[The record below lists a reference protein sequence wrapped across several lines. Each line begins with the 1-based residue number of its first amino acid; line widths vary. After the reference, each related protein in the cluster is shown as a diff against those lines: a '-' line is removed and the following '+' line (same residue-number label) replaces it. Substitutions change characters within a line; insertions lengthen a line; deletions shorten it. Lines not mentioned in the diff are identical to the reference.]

1 MSLTYVVDLGLL
13 DADSDRPAPYACRVT
28 PRVYLDHAATTQ
40 MVSAAVE
47 ALTAELQS
55 PGNASS
61 LHASGRRAR
70 RVVEESRERMAAA
83 LDCRPGEIVF
93 TSGGTEAD
101 NLAIKGLAW
110 ARDGQVVTSAI
121 EHHAVLDPVDWL
133 AEHDGTPVRFL
144 DVDDLGRVDPKEVD
158 RALAGTPTAV
168 VSVMWANNE
177 VGTLQ
182 PIQQVV
188 ASAHAHDV
196 PVHTDAVQ
204 AIGAVPVSF
213 AASGVDAMSVSGHKV
228 GGPVGVGALV
238 ARRELALQP
247 LLHGGGQE
255 REVRSGTLDVA
266 GVAALAVA
274 VDLAVADQHQ
284 HASHLAGLRDR
295 LEAGILALLPG
306 TLVNGDQ
313 ANRLPGIAHLSFPGC
328 EGDALLMLL
337 DAQGVECS
345 TGSAC
350 SAGVPQPSHVLIAMG
365 RDDATA
371 RASLRFSVG
380 RTNTE
385 ADIDRVLAVLPDCV
399 ARAQEAGRRR

>member
-168 VSVMWANNE
+168 VSLMWANNE

-295 LEAGILALLPG
+295 LEAGILALLPD